1 MPDTYLRKLY
11 IEKEALEEE
20 ERIYEENLDFTI
32 EILNGVM
39 ELLKQEEEEERNESL
54 S

>member
-20 ERIYEENLDFTI
+20 KRIYEENLDFTI
-32 EILNGVM
+32 EMLNQV
-39 ELLKQEEEEERNESL
+39 LKLIRKEEEEESESM